1 MVAAYH
7 LLEWS
12 FAGLLLVMTG
22 LVGLLSL
29 VVVVRVVEPRGLRA
43 LLMKLA
49 GKDTPGFQNR
59 R

>member
-1 MVAAYH
+1 VLGFK

-12 FAGLLLVMTG
+12 FTGLLVLMTALTG
-22 LVGLLSL
+22 LLAV
-29 VVVVRVVEPRGLRA
+29 VVVVRVVEPRGIRA

-49 GKDTPGFQNR
+49 GKDTPGFQDR

>member
-1 MVAAYH
+1 MLGFK

-12 FAGLLLVMTG
+12 FTGLLVLMTALTG
-22 LVGLLSL
+22 LLAV
-29 VVVVRVVEPRGLRA
+29 VVVVRVVEPRGIRA

-49 GKDTPGFQNR
+49 GKDTPGFQDR